1 MIEVEEISN
10 FCTIPLNKLY
20 DDILNILEQEKLSMN
35 NPNDYDKIVYEIEKI
50 QKKSNFSISNK
61 YNKSKILEQIVYK
74 LKENDSYF
82 NTDNVM
88 QGNSMLLFADDD
100 YMYDLLYLDNIADMS
115 AKKIPIEYLNEF
127 ATISNY
133 NLEPIYYDSC
143 ILKSDYRDGTIK
155 MSLMSDK
162 DITNLILSNYY
173 HKGVMISTDGK
184 MDELRYTGDNP
195 RFIIGNDF
203 NEYKKTTIL
212 NLTVLLYKD
221 SSNEINELSSKLIE
235 EEIRGRVFIMFLCP
249 ERNSKFWDITTVTI
263 ENILKIMDNKEKKI
277 NLLRDSEDID
287 PTSSKQE
294 NKNINPFFYIKK
306 YCI

>member
-10 FCTIPLNKLY
+10 FCTVPLNKLY
-20 DDILNILEQEKLSMN
+20 NDTLNILEQEKLSMN
-35 NPNDYDKIVYEIEKI
+35 NPNDYDKIVYEIEKL

-61 YNKSKILEQIVYK
+61 YNKNDILEQIIYK

-82 NTDNVM
+82 NTAEVM
-88 QGNSMLLFADDD
+88 QGNSMLLFANDD
-100 YMYDLLYLDNIADMS
+100 YMYDLLYLDNIAERNSM
-115 AKKIPIEYLNEF
+115 KIPIEYLNEF

-133 NLEPIYYDSC
+133 NLEPIYYDTC

-155 MSLMSDK
+155 MSMMSEK
-162 DITNLILSNYY
+162 DITDLILSNYY
-173 HKGVMISTDGK
+173 HKGVMISPDGK

-203 NEYKKTTIL
+203 NEYKKMTIL

-221 SSNEINELSSKLIE
+221 NTNEINDTCSKLIG
-235 EEIRGRVFIMFLCP
+235 EEIRGRVFIMFICP
-249 ERNSKFWDITTVTI
+249 ERNSKFWDITILTI
-263 ENILKIMDNKEKKI
+263 KNILKIMDNNEKKI
-277 NLLRDSEDID
+277 KLMKESEDID
-287 PTSSKQE
+287 PMSSKQE